1 MIRTAAFISVSALA
15 LACNAQSAERYEVIA
30 GRFCSDAVIS
40 EIEDKEDYAEVE
52 FRCNGKLYEVGVSDK
67 FEILYVESEADIPKP
82 VMNKISKKLEKHYS
96 GWSIDEMDL
105 IEMNDTS
112 FYKIEVMKNGVEEN
126 QYFTL
131 EGKYFRLYGASPNA
145 SDLVKILAESKFYQS
160 APYNFLHPD
169 RVYDLPEVLV
179 EISGISVV
187 EESQVYCVQDELGVV
202 FIFDLESGEIVES
215 IRFTDTGDFEDI
227 VIKNNRVFILRSDGT
242 LFHFDLD
249 NRNDINKVILPLECL
264 NAEGLFFGEDGNVWL
279 VACKEESVSGNN
291 NERLIYRFEDEKWSK
306 PVSTFAVDQREIK
319 KMLRQTYDD
328 LEWDDPE
335 FNPSAV
341 AVHPETSEIY
351 VLSAS
356 GEFIAIFNNE
366 KLTAVYPL
374 PEEIYYK
381 PEGID
386 FAANGD
392 LLLSS
397 EGRKKG
403 YLNGQIFHFRKK

>member
-1 MIRTAAFISVSALA
+1 M
-15 LACNAQSAERYEVIA
+15 
-30 GRFCSDAVIS
+30 
-40 EIEDKEDYAEVE
+40 
-52 FRCNGKLYEVGVSDK
+52 
-67 FEILYVESEADIPKP
+67 
-82 VMNKISKKLEKHYS
+82 
-96 GWSIDEMDL
+96 
-105 IEMNDTS
+105 
-112 FYKIEVMKNGVEEN
+112 
-126 QYFTL
+126 
-131 EGKYFRLYGASPNA
+131 
-145 SDLVKILAESKFYQS
+145 
-160 APYNFLHPD
+160 
-169 RVYDLPEVLV
+169 
-179 EISGISVV
+179 
-187 EESQVYCVQDELGVV
+187 
-202 FIFDLESGEIVES
+202 
-215 IRFTDTGDFEDI
+215 
-227 VIKNNRVFILRSDGT
+227 
-242 LFHFDLD
+242 
-249 NRNDINKVILPLECL
+249 LPLECL
-264 NAEGLFFGEDGNVWL
+264 NAEGLFFGEGGNVWL

-386 FAANGD
+386 FAKNGD